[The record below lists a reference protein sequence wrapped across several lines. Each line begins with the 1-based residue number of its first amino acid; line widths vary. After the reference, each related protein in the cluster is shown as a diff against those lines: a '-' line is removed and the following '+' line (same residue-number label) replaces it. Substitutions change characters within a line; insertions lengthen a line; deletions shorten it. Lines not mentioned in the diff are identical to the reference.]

1 MLIPE
6 ACVNC
11 KYFALQPT
19 GTSCSGFITIKV
31 DSKVISKK
39 QKRPKNC
46 PVPLKESKNCIV
58 KKYPFEGYF

>member
-1 MLIPE
+1 MLILE

-31 DSKVISKK
+31 DGKVISKK

-46 PVPLKESKNCIV
+46 PLREC
-58 KKYPFEGYF
+58 E

>member
-1 MLIPE
+1 MIPAQSDRRSVNNTLIPE

-31 DSKVISKK
+31 GGKATSRK

-46 PVPLKESKNCIV
+46 PLREC
-58 KKYPFEGYF
+58 E